1 MGKAKLVYDNAVMA
15 EKGSVDIDDIDVSD
29 EMKKINLR
37 INIPPYLAH
46 RSDARV
52 M

>member
-1 MGKAKLVYDNAVMA
+1 MA
-15 EKGSVDIDDIDVSD
+15 EKGSVDIDVND
-29 EMKKINLR
+29 EMKKTNLR

-46 RSDARV
+46 QSDMRQ